1 MGGRRRERGVQS
13 QDSWKVFQLKYSLSG
28 RTIGRLSTRT
38 VCSVSLTLFQS
49 GYSGPSENGEKRKR
63 ERGRERTGAT
73 KRKESNRVSP
83 FFLAAAINS
92 QLGWQQVRTF
102 PLPPSRWLV
111 NVSIPIDDRFVS
123 RDHWWLGEEEGG
135 GEEGRRWIGSAN
147 GLRAI
152 LFEIVRVLN
161 YARLKIDISFWP
173 GSLPFYG
180 PGRSTDFSME
190 WVRPAKKFLPTC
202 TVSSIISGRDY
213 VRSARVERSARLA
226 DTWTVWLV
234 FPAKENG
241 PCRSG

>member
-1 MGGRRRERGVQS
+1 MLGLINAFPKWIQWTERKWRKKETGEREGENRGDKEEGIESGFTIFLGRS
-13 QDSWKVFQLKYSLSG
+13 YKLSAG
-28 RTIGRLSTRT
+28 MTT
-38 VCSVSLTLFQS
+38 
-49 GYSGPSENGEKRKR
+49 
-63 ERGRERTGAT
+63 
-73 KRKESNRVSP
+73 SP
-83 FFLAAAINS
+83 N
-92 QLGWQQVRTF
+92 V
-102 PLPPSRWLV
+102 PPSRWLV

-226 DTWTVWLV
+226 DT
-234 FPAKENG
+234 
-241 PCRSG
+241 